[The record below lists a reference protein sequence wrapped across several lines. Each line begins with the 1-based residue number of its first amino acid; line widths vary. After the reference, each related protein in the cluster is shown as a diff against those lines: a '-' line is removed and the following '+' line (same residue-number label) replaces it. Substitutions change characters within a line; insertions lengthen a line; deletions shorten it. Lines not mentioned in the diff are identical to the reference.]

1 MEKTKLFIV
10 LCLWVAGMN
19 VGAQNSVIPELKRET
34 LTLQS
39 ADHKFKLSVDG
50 RIQIDG
56 ALFHG
61 EDYQPVGNG
70 VSFRRVRLGTD
81 VAFGEHLSGKIE
93 VDFANGNVGL
103 KDTYIQYKFF
113 KGLSLRAGNF
123 KEAYSMETMTSSN
136 DLLFLERANAVSAFA
151 PDRHIGLQGNYH
163 HGSFLGVGGVHFRQI
178 DGSKEKANSDA
189 ANKAGY
195 NEGFSVTGRAVWMP
209 HSSRQHKGLHFG
221 LAASYR
227 TPTSDASADSPHS
240 IDISSPSLSGIN
252 KIKFLDTGVIADVNH
267 NWLVGAEFAAYYRAF
282 RLQSEYMQNN
292 TVRNDN
298 LPTEKFNGYYV
309 QAGYLLFGGNQRY
322 NSSRGAF
329 SQPQAG
335 RKWGDVELAARF
347 DRLDLNGKTV
357 KGGEA
362 NNYTIG
368 VNYYL
373 NRNFK
378 VQLNY
383 SYLMHD
389 KYANAYGDALVG
401 KDENGKATSNPDE
414 EMGSG
419 GNDFSSWSIRLQL
432 KF

>member
-1 MEKTKLFIV
+1 MKKTRLFPV
-10 LCLWVAGMN
+10 FCLLVAGISAR
-19 VGAQNSVIPELKRET
+19 AQNTVVPELKRET

-81 VAFGEHLSGKIE
+81 VSFGEHLSGKIE
-93 VDFANGNVGL
+93 VDFANGSVSL

-113 KGLSLRAGNF
+113 KGFSLRAGNF

-151 PDRHIGLQGNYH
+151 PDRHIGLQGTYSR
-163 HGSFLGVGGVHFRQI
+163 GSFLGVGGVHFQQI

-189 ANKAGY
+189 NNKAGY

-209 HSSRQHKGLHFG
+209 HSSEQHKGLHFG

-227 TPTSDASADSPHS
+227 TPTSDVSADSP
-240 IDISSPSLSGIN
+240 DGMEISSSSLSGIN
-252 KIKFLDTGVIADVNH
+252 KIKFLDTGLITGVSH
-267 NWLVGAEFAAYYRAF
+267 NWLVGAEFAAYYHGF

-292 TVRNDN
+292 TVRKDN

-309 QAGYLLFGGNQRY
+309 QAGYLLFGGNQKY
-322 NSSRGAF
+322 STSRGAF
-329 SQPQAG
+329 SQPQIG
-335 RKWGDVELAARF
+335 RAWGDVELAARF

-362 NNYTIG
+362 NNYTVGI
-368 VNYYL
+368 NYYL

-378 VQLNY
+378 IQLNY
-383 SYLMHD
+383 SYMMHD
-389 KYANAYGDALVG
+389 KYANADGDALVG
-401 KDENGKATSNPDE
+401 KDKDGNATSKPDE
-414 EMGSG
+414 VMGDG
-419 GNDFSSWSIRLQL
+419 GNDFSSWSIRFQL
-432 KF
+432 RF